1 MKNRLK
7 RIGMVACVLMMTCGC
22 VITPTSEKTLE
33 AYVRFCQSLVG
44 HDMEVVF
51 EAWGYADRTFFLP
64 SGTKVYAYMRSE
76 DPGAYRSSMYNEIHP
91 PDLMIYPPRLDD
103 PVQDGPVLW
112 SYRSSRWCSTYF
124 ETDGENRIIKVT
136 WHGDCRRAETQI
148 SH

>member
-1 MKNRLK
+1 MKNRVQK
-7 RIGMVACVLMMTCGC
+7 IGMVACVLLMTCGC
-22 VITPTSEKTLE
+22 VIIPTSEKTLE
-33 AYVRFCQSLVG
+33 AYVRFCQGLVG

-51 EAWGYADRTFFLP
+51 EAWGYADRTFVLP
-64 SGTKVYAYMRSE
+64 GGTKAYAYMRSE
-76 DPGAYRSSMYNEIHP
+76 DPVAYRSGMYYEIHP

-124 ETDGENRIIKVT
+124 ETDAQNRIIKVT
-136 WHGDCRRAETQI
+136 WHGECRRAENRN